1 VTAAPTLPVL
11 ARQHL
16 IDPEV
21 CIRCNTCEESSS
33 KGAIT
38 HDRRSYAVAFE
49 KCDACGD
56 CLPPCPT
63 GAIDS
68 WRRVAQPFS
77 IEEQLGWESLPADQ
91 EAGDATAPTPD
102 LPAAVVELVR
112 TATAAQGGPAPPPW
126 SAAHPYVGLYGPDRP
141 AVATV
146 AGNLR
151 LTGPSS
157 EVDIRHL
164 VLDFGK
170 MAFPVLEG
178 QSIGILPPG
187 VDADGKPHRM
197 RLYSVASPRDG
208 ERPGHNNLALT
219 VKRVTHDADGREVRG
234 VASGYLCDLAKGDEV
249 TVTGPYG
256 ASFLM
261 PNHPGAK
268 LLMICTGTGAAPM
281 RAMTERRRRRLGR
294 NEGGSILLFFG
305 ARRRSELP
313 YFGPLMKLPRE
324 LIDVELTFSREP
336 GMPRAYV
343 QDRMLLRRDDV
354 AKLLSDEEAFI
365 YLCGHKR
372 MEEGVFAALADI
384 ARSTGLDWETAK
396 RRMRQEGRLHVETY

>member
-1 VTAAPTLPVL
+1 MSAATLPVL

-21 CIRCNTCEESSS
+21 CIRCNTCEESCK
-33 KGAIT
+33 KGAIS
-38 HDRRSYAVAFE
+38 HDRKSYGVDFDT
-49 KCDACGD
+49 CDACGD

-68 WRRVAQPFS
+68 WRRVARPFTVA
-77 IEEQLGWESLPADQ
+77 EQLTWTSLPDDDPGEGSAAPS
-91 EAGDATAPTPD
+91 EA
-102 LPAAVVELVR
+102 LPPSVVELVR

-126 SAAHPYVGLYGPDRP
+126 SAAHPYVGLYGPQRP

-146 AGNLR
+146 AGNLK
-151 LTGPSS
+151 LTDETS

-170 MAFPVLEG
+170 TAFPVLEG
-178 QSIGILPPG
+178 QSIGVLPPG
-187 VDADGKPHRM
+187 VDSEGRPHAM

-219 VKRVTHDADGREVRG
+219 VKRVTTDLEGRPVRG
-234 VASGYLCDLAKGDEV
+234 VASSFLCDLQKGD
-249 TVTGPYG
+249 TVRVAGPYG

-294 NEGGSILLFFG
+294 GEGGSILLFFG

-313 YFGPLMKLPRE
+313 YFGPLMRLPKE
-324 LIDVELTFSREP
+324 LVETELAFSREP
-336 GMPRAYV
+336 DVPRAYV
-343 QDRMLLRRDDV
+343 QDRLLARRDAV
-354 AKLLSDEEAFI
+354 ADLLADEDAFVF
-365 YLCGHKR
+365 LCGHKR
-372 MEEGVFAALADI
+372 MEKGVFEAMEEI
-384 ARSTGLDWETAK
+384 ASGRGLDWPALMQ
-396 RRMRQEGRLHVETY
+396 RMRQEGRLHVETY